1 MAIAF
6 VSESEAGFASGVN
19 VTPAEPAGAAAGD
32 ILIALFNA
40 DIGATHALPA
50 GWTSIATVFNSQFES
65 RLAYI
70 IRGAGAPDLTWTIT
84 PAKYREVF
92 VVAYRGVDVTTPMD
106 VAAQALSSGA
116 SGTQPDPPSITSVSS
131 NCVIVAGGTNWEGGT
146 GPGFTAPA
154 GYTKRAGTVNL
165 AAGSFIEKALPVAGA
180 EDPGVIGPPT
190 GTAQLW
196 AFTLALRLDAGTIT
210 PIAGSEAFA
219 GADTASEAVAQGR
232 AEAGAVGDSSV
243 AGPATTAIVGSESAT
258 FQGTSE
264 VAAQS
269 GLPEATLS
277 DTAAVTA
284 GAAPPTSAG
293 PPFPTITPAGPT
305 LATVLTC
312 SNGAW
317 NGGLPMTFTYQ
328 WTRDGSPILGA
339 TAQTYTVTGP
349 DIGHLVACTVTA
361 TNVDGSHSAGAGGV
375 TPIAGTSVTGA
386 QNVTLGELGQV
397 VAVGA
402 GGGTAIAT
410 ITRPDVFPEGSQ
422 VFLYELQRIMPLP
435 TAPPPTAAL
444 ASAFMAGGQVI
455 FGGLR
460 PGVSYSAWAQ
470 VSGEWRRIQVRTTEL
485 DTGLAGPAL
494 VPAWREPKPP
504 VDVTTPVSI
513 TLVDVGDVWPVG
525 TSVGAYRAAPTGPDV
540 SLGPVVA
547 SGPLLADGSLVLT
560 GVLANTRYLAYALGR
575 GRWFYTGDPS

>member
-1 MAIAF
+1 VAIAF

-19 VTPAEPAGAAAGD
+19 VTPAEPAGVVAGD

-92 VVAYRGVDVTTPMD
+92 VVAYRGVDITTPMD
-106 VAAQALSSGA
+106 VAAQALGSGV
-116 SGTQPDPPSITSVSS
+116 SGTQPDPPAITPVSA
-131 NCVIVAGGTNWEGGT
+131 NCMIVAGGANWEGGQ

-165 AAGSFIEKALPVAGA
+165 AAGSLIEKALPVAGA
-180 EDPGVIGPPT
+180 EDPGAIGPAT
-190 GTAQLW
+190 ATAQLW
-196 AFTLALRLDAGTIT
+196 AFTLALRLDQGTLT
-210 PIAGSEAFA
+210 SVAGSEAFA
-219 GADTASEAVAQGR
+219 GSDAASEAVAQGR

-258 FQGTSE
+258 FQGNSQ
-264 VAAQS
+264 VDAQS
-269 GLPEATLS
+269 GVPEATLS
-277 DTAAVTA
+277 DTAVVSSAP
-284 GAAPPTSAG
+284 APPVSVA
-293 PPFPTITPAGPT
+293 PFPTITPSGPT
-305 LATVLTC
+305 LATVLSC

-317 NGGLPMTFTYQ
+317 NGAVPLSFTYQ
-328 WTRDGSPILGA
+328 WSRDGNPILGA
-339 TAQTYTVTGP
+339 TAQSYTVTGP
-349 DIGHLVACTVTA
+349 DIGHVLTCAVTA
-361 TNVDGSHSAGAGGV
+361 TNVDGSASAVSAGV

-386 QNVTLGELGQV
+386 QSVTLGELGQV

-410 ITRPDVFPEGSQ
+410 ISRPDVFPEGSQ

-470 VSGEWRRIQVRTTEL
+470 VSGEWRRVQVRTTEL

-494 VPAWREPKPP
+494 VPAWREPRPP

-547 SGPLLADGSLVLT
+547 SGPVLADGSLVLT